1 MRQKQAHSIKR
12 VFLQLML
19 SSNRVTLA
27 LPEGSRCLVI
37 LCFYMQPIS
46 NKGKR
51 SAEHR
56 TLKSIL
62 ISLQFQGPVVQIVM
76 VIYAAGQLIVN
87 SSFFHY
93 PKPEKH
99 PTYLMIGCHLV
110 RLACEKTT
118 QFL

>member
-27 LPEGSRCLVI
+27 LPEGSRCLAI

-56 TLKSIL
+56 TLKSL
-62 ISLQFQGPVVQIVM
+62 KEYL
-76 VIYAAGQLIVN
+76 L
-87 SSFFHY
+87 SSFPY
-93 PKPEKH
+93 SSRDLL
-99 PTYLMIGCHLV
+99 Y
-110 RLACEKTT
+110 RL
-118 QFL
+118 